1 MPTEKKIANVAELK
15 DLVER
20 STIMIGA
27 EYRGL
32 TVKEITTL
40 RAQLRDAG
48 VEARVVKNKLFR
60 IAATQAGVETAGEV
74 ADGPSLVIFGF
85 GDIVAPSKAVADYQK
100 AAKNAFVPKKV
111 FMDGAI
117 SDGKIVGDLASL
129 PSREELIGKL
139 VGAFVQ
145 PVQQLAVLLNDSIQS
160 FARLAEAR
168 AVQLEG
174 AGGGAAESAQSAV
187 AVAEAPDTEP
197 AAEAA
202 EPPAAEESAPADAGG
217 GKGAEGGEEA
227 T

>member
-1 MPTEKKIANVAELK
+1 MPTEKKVANVAELK

-32 TVKEITTL
+32 TVKEMTTL

-48 VEARVVKNKLFR
+48 VEARVVKNKLFQ
-60 IAATQAGVETAGEV
+60 IAAAQAGVEGAGAV

-85 GDIVAPSKAVADYQK
+85 GDIVSPSKAVSDYQK
-100 AAKNAFVPKKV
+100 AARNAFEPKHV
-111 FMDGAI
+111 WMDGAL
-117 SDGKIVGDLASL
+117 SSGKLVADLASL

-145 PVQQLAVLLNDSIQS
+145 PVQQLAVLLNDSIQQ

-168 AVQLEG
+168 AAQLEG
-174 AGGGAAESAQSAV
+174 EGGAAE
-187 AVAEAPDTEP
+187 P
-197 AAEAA
+197 AA
-202 EPPAAEESAPADAGG
+202 
-217 GKGAEGGEEA
+217 A
-227 T
+227 TAT